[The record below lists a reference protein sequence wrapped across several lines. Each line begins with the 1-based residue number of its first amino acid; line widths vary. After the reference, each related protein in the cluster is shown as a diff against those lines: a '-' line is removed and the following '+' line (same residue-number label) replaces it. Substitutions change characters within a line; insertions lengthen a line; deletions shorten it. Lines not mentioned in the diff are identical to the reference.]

1 MQLQINHVTKEMLRN
16 SVSLRL
22 AGFNSS
28 TSSSSPSSSLNSDG
42 GLDTF
47 LDPFLSF
54 LEEALVRNTII
65 GFQDVLSHSLSIC
78 NSLKKHFFKINS

>member
-28 TSSSSPSSSLNSDG
+28 TSSSSSSPSSPNSDG

-54 LEEALVRNTII
+54 LEEALVR
-65 GFQDVLSHSLSIC
+65 
-78 NSLKKHFFKINS
+78 KKVFF

>member
-1 MQLQINHVTKEMLRN
+1 MQLQINHVTKEMLRH

-28 TSSSSPSSSLNSDG
+28 TSSSSSSPSPNSDG

-54 LEEALVRNTII
+54 LEEALVR
-65 GFQDVLSHSLSIC
+65 
-78 NSLKKHFFKINS
+78 KKVF